1 MKARDIVKEFCYDH
15 NIDMVDIHGKLGIV
29 TQIPK
34 MTIIDICC
42 ELHHNGFENFVDEL
56 GYPAIVETE
65 DCSVLCFEN
74 ITYSDDYETSEYST
88 AHLMIELGF
97 PSDIVSD
104 YAVGEISVTDVRS
117 GDIRYLSDF
126 TLTKKY
132 IEEFES
138 ETGNT
143 VYHVIRQYIDGVP
156 HTALLFVNTSE
167 DGWMQNTVKKYY
179 QTGSLSAYVVD
190 ASTQNGVVKEIAV
203 FTNKDGVLE
212 WSY

>member
-1 MKARDIVKEFCYDH
+1 MKARDIIKEFCYDR

-29 TQIPK
+29 AQIPM

-42 ELHHNGFENFVDEL
+42 ELHHSGFENFGAEL
-56 GYPAIVETE
+56 GYPVIVETE
-65 DCSVLCFEN
+65 DCPVLCFEN
-74 ITYSDDYETSEYST
+74 ITYSDDCDTSEYPA
-88 AHLMIELGF
+88 AHLMTELGF

-104 YAVGEISVTDVRS
+104 YAVGEISITDVRS
-117 GDIRYLSDF
+117 GDVRYLSDF

-132 IEEFES
+132 IEEFEN
-138 ETGNT
+138 ETGNV

-167 DGWMQNTVKKYY
+167 DDWMQNTIKGYY
-179 QTGSLSAYVVD
+179 QTGLLSAYVVD

-203 FTNKDGVLE
+203 FLNKNGVLE

>member
-1 MKARDIVKEFCYDH
+1 
-15 NIDMVDIHGKLGIV
+15 MVDIHGKLGIV
-29 TQIPK
+29 AQIPM
-34 MTIIDICC
+34 MTVIDICC
-42 ELHHNGFENFVDEL
+42 ELHHSGFENFGAEL
-56 GYPAIVETE
+56 GYPVIVETE
-65 DCSVLCFEN
+65 DCPVLCFEN
-74 ITYSDDYETSEYST
+74 ITYSDDCDTSKYPA
-88 AHLMIELGF
+88 AHLMVELGF
-97 PSDIVSD
+97 PSDIVND

-156 HTALLFVNTSE
+156 HIALLFVNTSE
-167 DGWMQNTVKKYY
+167 DDWMQNTVKGYY

-203 FTNKDGVLE
+203 FLNKKGVLE